1 MVQETETLK
10 HTFQGMLAHVTL
22 VSVVVW
28 LVGSPSRLTTT
39 QPRLEPLDLEILAP
53 AGELAELPPLEPMPK
68 PEATDSAPEPAVV
81 QMAAPAILPAPEPQ
95 PEITKPA
102 LLALEPLSP
111 AIEPIVEPQA
121 TMPIEVPDVEVEIA
135 NPVEQV

>member
-39 QPRLEPLDLEILAP
+39 QPRLEPLDPVSYTHLT
-53 AGELAELPPLEPMPK
+53 LP
-68 PEATDSAPEPAVV
+68 TIFAV
-81 QMAAPAILPAPEPQ
+81 
-95 PEITKPA
+95 
-102 LLALEPLSP
+102 
-111 AIEPIVEPQA
+111 
-121 TMPIEVPDVEVEIA
+121 
-135 NPVEQV
+135 